1 MVNPQRGRACAAR
14 VDLGLP
20 AEARAKGLFML
31 VDEIKARM
39 FQAMK
44 AGDTVAKEVLR
55 VAVGEI
61 TTDAA
66 RDGRKGDDAEAQAH
80 VKKLVKSLEETIAST
95 EDETAKAQLRREID
109 VLSEFLPKTLS
120 EDGVVALL
128 EAVAAAVRAAPN
140 DGAATGVAMKHLK
153 QSGASVD
160 GKVVAAAVKRVRA

>member
-1 MVNPQRGRACAAR
+1 
-14 VDLGLP
+14 
-20 AEARAKGLFML
+20 ML
-31 VDEIKARM
+31 VDDIKARM

-44 AGDTVAKEVLR
+44 AGDVVAKEVLR

-66 RDGRKGDDAEAQAH
+66 RDGRKGDDAEAQAL
-80 VKKLVKSLEETIAST
+80 VKKLVKSLEETIANVDDDGRKS
-95 EDETAKAQLRREID
+95 QLRREIE

-120 EDGVVALL
+120 EDDVVALL
-128 EAVAAAVRAAPN
+128 AAVADAVRAAPN

-160 GKVVAAAVKRVRA
+160 GKVVSAAVKRVRA